1 MAQELFDSGDV
12 QQENAD
18 TFTCQGSNGRSY
30 EITRVNDPQYNYK
43 FYCKCPAWKFDT
55 TRECKHVL
63 AVQLFEKNTSTQP
76 SHTHTATNSKP
87 KATLRSKKS
96 KNKKGYTVKKDGNK
110 NTMDWTEPDGSKT
123 KFEFD
128 SEGNLIGKVK
138 A

>member
-1 MAQELFDSGDV
+1 MAQELVSNGDV
-12 QQENAD
+12 QQENAN
-18 TFTCQGSNGRSY
+18 TFVCQGSNGRSY
-30 EITRVNDPQYNYK
+30 VITRVNDPQYNYE
-43 FYCKCPAWKFDT
+43 FYCKCPAWKFDSS
-55 TRECKHVL
+55 RECKHVL

-76 SHTHTATNSKP
+76 SHTHTATKSKP